1 MVRIAGS
8 RHAAALAALLG
19 LLGLAGPPPAAGQP
33 APASPAASSDRDAY
47 LQRVQDEMSGW
58 RMKMGGMADKAEAT
72 GQAAATTAE
81 ADLRTAWDRTEVR
94 ARNLRTATAAGWADA
109 RSTYE
114 QASQDLSRAWDK
126 TRL

>member
-1 MVRIAGS
+1 MARTAGI

-19 LLGLAGPPPAAGQP
+19 LLGLTGPPPAAGQP
-33 APASPAASSDRDAY
+33 APASPTAASDRDVY

-72 GQAAATTAE
+72 GQPAATAAE
-81 ADLRTAWDRTEVR
+81 TDLRAAWDRTEAG

-114 QASQDLSRAWDK
+114 QASQDLSRAWGRI
-126 TRL
+126 RL